1 MKCFNPYIEIDNS
14 SVQIEWEAESEI
26 NSSHF
31 EVERSASGSDFK
43 MIDQTS
49 SPWTSFDKI
58 SYEVINIETLNGR
71 NYYRLKAV
79 DIDASFQYF
88 DLSQSNNWSSKL
100 KLILIF

>member
-49 SPWTSFDKI
+49 SP
-58 SYEVINIETLNGR
+58 
-71 NYYRLKAV
+71 
-79 DIDASFQYF
+79 
-88 DLSQSNNWSSKL
+88 
-100 KLILIF
+100 